1 MKQNESKK
9 KGKSIERSI
18 KEFLSEFKS
27 LVISSLDEHNL
38 PFTSYAPFILKD
50 NKFYVYLS
58 TMAKHSHNL
67 TKNKNS
73 SIFFIEDEQNC
84 ENIFARKRVVYQ
96 CFTKKLSRDTDE
108 FNELISLFEDKHG
121 STVSM
126 LKDMKDFSFFEFE
139 VVSGEAILG
148 FGKAYNLEKKDIFE
162 LVDRESSKGHQK

>member
-1 MKQNESKK
+1 
-9 KGKSIERSI
+9 
-18 KEFLSEFKS
+18 
-27 LVISSLDEHNL
+27 
-38 PFTSYAPFILKD
+38 
-50 NKFYVYLS
+50 
-58 TMAKHSHNL
+58 MAKHSHNL